1 MSKPSTLAEL
11 ETRREQLLEQL
22 ASVGDLRP
30 GTLAERFRKC
40 GKPTCHCARA
50 GDPGHGPVWTLVFT
64 VAGKTKNRVIP
75 ADAVARTRAQI
86 AECKRLRS
94 LTSELIEVSEAAVP
108 RAAGGRPGRGGSREK
123 GGFAATVAA
132 ESAAEG
138 RAA

>member
-11 ETRREQLLEQL
+11 ATRREQLLEQL

-30 GTLAERFRKC
+30 GTLTERFRKC

-64 VAGKTKNRVIP
+64 AAGKTKNRVIP

-86 AECKRLRS
+86 AEYKRLRL
-94 LTSELIEVSEAAVP
+94 LTSELIEVSEALCHA
-108 RAAGGRPGRGGSREK
+108 RLAAGRDAEEAAKKGASRQR
-123 GGFAATVAA
+123 
-132 ESAAEG
+132 SRR
-138 RAA
+138 RARSRSSG

>member
-94 LTSELIEVSEAAVP
+94 LTSELIEVSEALCHARLAVGRDAEEAAKKGASRQRSRRRARP
-108 RAAGGRPGRGGSREK
+108 RSSG
-123 GGFAATVAA
+123 
-132 ESAAEG
+132 
-138 RAA
+138 

>member
-94 LTSELIEVSEAAVP
+94 LTSELIEVSEALCHARLVAG
-108 RAAGGRPGRGGSREK
+108 RDAEEAAKKGASRER
-123 GGFAATVAA
+123 
-132 ESAAEG
+132 SRR
-138 RAA
+138 RARPRSSG